1 MKEVMIKLKVIDY
14 KQSLKLSII
23 MIKEELDNSM
33 LIKAFSIKVI
43 KNKKLVLFSLSIN
56 KYNRK

>member
-1 MKEVMIKLKVIDY
+1 MIRLKVINY

-33 LIKAFSIKVI
+33 LIRAFSIKVI
-43 KNKKLVLFSLSIN
+43 KNKKSVLFSLSIN